1 MNSKNKGSQ
10 FEREVARKLG
20 KALYD
25 DEDALWRTHSSG
37 GWVKEKTGRV
47 HPGDIYPI
55 KPVPFPF
62 EFVIECKN
70 VKSWSLDDFFKDKNN
85 LIIQWWNKL
94 LDDRSLAGETYKNYT
109 PLLIVTKNYYPILAI
124 SNMVNIIPPPQWAIF
139 HFNTVDSLV
148 IIPFETLTDELKR
161 SRVSSI

>member
-1 MNSKNKGSQ
+1 MKSGKQKGNQ
-10 FEREVARKLG
+10 FERDVARKLG
-20 KALYD
+20 KSLYN

-62 EFVIECKN
+62 EFVVECKN
-70 VKSWSLDDFFKDKNN
+70 VRGWSLDDFFNTKKN
-85 LIIQWWNKL
+85 LIISWWNKL
-94 LDDRSLAGETYKNYT
+94 HDDIFLAGSSYSKYI
-109 PLLIVTKNYYPILAI
+109 PLLIITKNYFPILAVT
-124 SNMVNIIPPPQWAIF
+124 NMITLTPPQWAVF